1 MLDLTN
7 TGSKAAQ
14 GNGLLDVGHDCGAP
28 SSVPEIVKLDS
39 VGWVSK
45 LRWHKATACQTS
57 AATVESHISYRR
69 L

>member
-14 GNGLLDVGHDCGAP
+14 SNGLSDVSHNGGTP

-45 LRWHKATACQTS
+45 LRWHKAMACQTS
-57 AATVESHISYRR
+57 PMMVEHHICYRR